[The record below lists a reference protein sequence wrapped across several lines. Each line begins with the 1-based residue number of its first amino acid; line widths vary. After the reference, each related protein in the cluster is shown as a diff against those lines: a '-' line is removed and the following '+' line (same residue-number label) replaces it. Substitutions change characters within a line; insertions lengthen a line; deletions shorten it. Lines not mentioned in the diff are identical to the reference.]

1 MRLKIIIAFLLILAS
16 FSLAYAIHETIPAET
31 TLKVPGADVAEIYKY
46 ITALDS
52 YNKWGLWPGTKRMSK
67 ARPPL
72 GVINTFVN
80 DNAAYSIRKGQT
92 MIDSSFIVTENYDE
106 NKNFTGLF
114 VMYKIKDYNPSAG
127 DWFWA
132 QYGPR
137 GKVVS
142 AGQVKACIDCH
153 TKQKDNDYIFTDSFV
168 K

>member
-1 MRLKIIIAFLLILAS
+1 MRSRLTIAFLAILAS
-16 FSLAYAIHETIPAET
+16 FSIAYAIHETIPAET
-31 TLKVPGADVAEIYKY
+31 TLKVPGANASAIYKY
-46 ITALDS
+46 ITALDP
-52 YNKWGLWPGTKRMSK
+52 YDKWDIWPGKKRMFK

-72 GVINTFVN
+72 GLVNTYVN
-80 DNAAYSIRKGQT
+80 ENTLYSIRKGQT

-106 NKNFTGLF
+106 NRKFTGLF
-114 VMYKIKDYNPSAG
+114 VMYKIKGYNPSAG

-142 AGQVKACIDCH
+142 SGKVQDCIDCH
-153 TKQKDNDYIFTDSFV
+153 AKQKDNDYILTDKFV